1 LLKKKGISKEEL
13 EFAKSNQ
20 KGSMAIGHELPE
32 NKMMDIAVQEM
43 FFGKYY
49 TMQDK
54 YKIIENITLEE
65 LNEFVHRIFSVN
77 RMHLSSIGPV
87 SDRVSKD
94 LDLSL

>member
-1 LLKKKGISKEEL
+1 
-13 EFAKSNQ
+13 
-20 KGSMAIGHELPE
+20 
-32 NKMMDIAVQEM
+32 
-43 FFGKYY
+43 
-49 TMQDK
+49 MQDK